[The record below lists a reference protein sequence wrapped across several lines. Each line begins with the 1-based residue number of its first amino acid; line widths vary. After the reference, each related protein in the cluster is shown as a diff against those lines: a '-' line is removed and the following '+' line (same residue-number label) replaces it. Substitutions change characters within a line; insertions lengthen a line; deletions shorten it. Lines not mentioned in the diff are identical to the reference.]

1 MSFQARLLYLIAY
14 LLKIPSQRVAFSTDL
29 RNDLELDDT
38 DLSLMVFKLENYF
51 EKELTEEQVSSI
63 NTVQDLERLLA

>member
-1 MSFQARLLYLIAY
+1 MSFQARLLYLIAWI
-14 LLKIPSQRVAFSTDL
+14 LKVPSQRLAYSTDL
-29 RNDLELDDT
+29 RNDLQLDDT